1 MPGVA
6 AMRKS
11 HREMKTV
18 GKVLLYVLFLGLAV
32 FCFQRFRGE
41 YSRPDIG
48 PRRFEQADGS
58 REPDGTTN
66 GIPAESGGT
75 VAGENGTNSV
85 AGTETNPV
93 ASTGTNAP
101 DGQVGAPSTNA
112 SVVAPQGKG
121 GTASIGAAPVRPA
134 SQAGSK
140 SGFHLAGFVGSM
152 LALAILLGWDVTQ
165 WVAARSTQALGVD
178 LTPIQNDP
186 EYDAA
191 EAEWAKGN
199 HLDAINMLR
208 DFLKRN
214 PSQQHAAIRIA
225 EIYEKD
231 LGNHLAAA
239 LELEEVLTKRLPRE
253 KWGWTAIHLANIYS
267 GRLNQADKALATL
280 DRIVR
285 EYPDTAAA
293 KKARQRLGLPDP
305 VDLPA
310 GEMAAESLPQ
320 EPEDDGNAAMP
331 KGFKPRK
338 R

>member
-11 HREMKTV
+11 GPEMKTV
-18 GKVLLYVLFLGLAV
+18 GKALLYVLFLGLAV

-41 YSRPDIG
+41 YSRSDIG
-48 PRRFEQADGS
+48 SRRFEQADS
-58 REPDGTTN
+58 PREADGATN
-66 GIPAESGGT
+66 EVPAETGGA
-75 VAGENGTNSV
+75 VAGEPGTNAV
-85 AGTETNPV
+85 AGAVTNAV
-93 ASTGTNAP
+93 AGGGTNAP
-101 DGQVGAPSTNA
+101 GARVDAASTNA
-112 SVVAPQGKG
+112 AVVAPQGKG
-121 GTASIGAAPVRPA
+121 GTASPA
-134 SQAGSK
+134 SARPSPKAGSK
-140 SGFHLAGFVGSM
+140 SGLHLAGFVGSM

-165 WVAARSTQALGVD
+165 WVASRSTQALGVD

-214 PSQQHAAIRIA
+214 PAQQHAAIRIA

-231 LGNHLAAA
+231 LGNYLAAA
-239 LELEEVLTKRLPRE
+239 LELEDVLSKRLPRE

-285 EYPDTAAA
+285 EYPDTSAA

-305 VDLPA
+305 VDVPA

-320 EPEDDGNAAMP
+320 EPEADGNAAMP

>member
-1 MPGVA
+1 
-6 AMRKS
+6 
-11 HREMKTV
+11 MKTV
-18 GKVLLYVLFLGLAV
+18 GKALLYVLFLGLAV

-41 YSRPDIG
+41 YARADVG
-48 PRRFEQADGS
+48 AHRFDQADGP
-58 REPDGTTN
+58 REAESVTN
-66 GIPAESGGT
+66 DVPAEGGTNT
-75 VAGENGTNSV
+75 VAG
-85 AGTETNPV
+85 AETNGVAVAATNTTAIADPKPDPSLTNAAPTATGTGAAGRATSA
-93 ASTGTNAP
+93 ASTPPA
-101 DGQVGAPSTNA
+101 
-112 SVVAPQGKG
+112 
-121 GTASIGAAPVRPA
+121 RPA
-134 SQAGSK
+134 PKAASK
-140 SGFHLAGFVGSM
+140 SGLHLAGFVGSM

-165 WVAARSTQALGVD
+165 WVASRSTQALGVD

-199 HLDAINMLR
+199 HLDAINLLR

-231 LGNHLAAA
+231 LGNFLAAA

-285 EYPDTAAA
+285 DYPDTAAA

-310 GEMAAESLPQ
+310 GEMAAENLAQ
-320 EPEDDGNAAMP
+320 EPEDDGNPAMP

>member
-1 MPGVA
+1 MNGSKRLPGVA
-6 AMRKS
+6 ALRKDGPS
-11 HREMKTV
+11 MKTV
-18 GKVLLYVLFLGLAV
+18 GKALLYVMFLGLAV

-41 YSRPDIG
+41 YSRADIG
-48 PRRFEQADGS
+48 ARRFDQADGP
-58 REPDGTTN
+58 RDAEVTTN
-66 GIPAESGGT
+66 DVPLDAGTNAVAVTATNAPATPGTHSDPTSTNAATAIPGTVASGGT
-75 VAGENGTNSV
+75 TS
-85 AGTETNPV
+85 V
-93 ASTGTNAP
+93 ASTS
-101 DGQVGAPSTNA
+101 PSK
-112 SVVAPQGKG
+112 VAPK
-121 GTASIGAAPVRPA
+121 AS
-134 SQAGSK
+134 SK
-140 SGFHLAGFVGSM
+140 SGLHLAGFVGSM
-152 LALAILLGWDVTQ
+152 LVLAILLGWDVTQ
-165 WVAARSTQALGVD
+165 WVASRSTQALGVD
-178 LTPIQNDP
+178 VSPIQNDP
-186 EYDAA
+186 EYDSA

-199 HLDAINMLR
+199 HLDAINLLR

-231 LGNHLAAA
+231 LANYLAAA

-267 GRLNQADKALATL
+267 GRLNQSDKALATL

-285 EYPDTAAA
+285 DYPDTAAA

-310 GEMAAESLPQ
+310 GEMAAENLAQ
-320 EPEDDGNAAMP
+320 ESEDDGNPAMP

>member
-6 AMRKS
+6 ALRKS
-11 HREMKTV
+11 GREMKTV
-18 GKVLLYVLFLGLAV
+18 GKALLYLLFLGLAV

-41 YSRPDIG
+41 YSRSDIG
-48 PRRFEQADGS
+48 SRRFEQADGP
-58 REPDGTTN
+58 RETDGATN
-66 GIPAESGGT
+66 EVPAETGAG
-75 VAGENGTNSV
+75 VAGETGTNTIAGAATNVV
-85 AGTETNPV
+85 AG
-93 ASTGTNAP
+93 AGTNAP
-101 DGQVGAPSTNA
+101 DTKVDASSTNA
-112 SVVAPQGKG
+112 AVVAPQGKG

-134 SQAGSK
+134 PKAGSK
-140 SGFHLAGFVGSM
+140 SGLHLAGFVGSM

-165 WVAARSTQALGVD
+165 WVASRSTQALGVD

-231 LGNHLAAA
+231 LGNFLAAA

-285 EYPDTAAA
+285 DYPDTSAA

>member
-11 HREMKTV
+11 DREMKTV
-18 GKVLLYVLFLGLAV
+18 GKALLYVLFLGLAV

-41 YSRPDIG
+41 YSRSDTG
-48 PRRFEQADGS
+48 SRRFEQADGP
-58 REPDGTTN
+58 REVEGATN
-66 GIPAESGGT
+66 EIPAEAGGT
-75 VAGENGTNSV
+75 PVGEAATNTAAGAVTNGVAAAVTNVPDAKLGT
-85 AGTETNPV
+85 
-93 ASTGTNAP
+93 
-101 DGQVGAPSTNA
+101 PSTNA
-112 SVVAPQGKG
+112 AAVVPEGKG
-121 GTASIGAAPVRPA
+121 GTASVGPASVRPA
-134 SQAGSK
+134 PKAGTK
-140 SGFHLAGFVGSM
+140 SGLHLAGFVGSM

-165 WVAARSTQALGVD
+165 WVASRSTQALGVD

-199 HLDAINMLR
+199 HLDAVNMLR

-231 LGNHLAAA
+231 LGNYLAAA

-285 EYPDTAAA
+285 DYPDTSAA

-310 GEMAAESLPQ
+310 GEMAAESLPP